1 MGQEIECRMRYG
13 KRSLAGKAYLET
25 DYLLFRGDERVKIAF
40 QDLTSVQASG
50 GLLRLDFVGGP
61 AELELGKSAEKW
73 AQKILHPPSRL
84 DKLGVKAG
92 TTVRLVGAFDPEF
105 VGELRGRG
113 AVESEREAEIV
124 FYAAARR
131 EELAPLRKLA
141 ADVVWVIY
149 PKGTADIREIEVIEA
164 GRAAG
169 LKDLKVARFSE
180 THTGLKFVS
189 PARKR

>member
-40 QDLTSVQASG
+40 RDLTSVQASD

-92 TTVRLVGAFDPEF
+92 TKVRLVGAFDPEF
-105 VGELRGRG
+105 VAELRERG
-113 AVESEREAEIV
+113 AVEAEREVEIV

-131 EELAPLRKLA
+131 EHLARVGKLA
-141 ADVVWVIY
+141 AEVLWVIY
-149 PKGTADIREIEVIEA
+149 PKGTAEIREIEVIEA

-169 LKDLKVARFSE
+169 LKDVKVARFSD
-180 THTGLKFVS
+180 THTGLRFVS
-189 PARKR
+189 PARKQ